1 MKDEPTIAAYG
12 LLFKLELAKTVDLW
26 RAISALGIR
35 LVGAESAKLIA
46 SQVSDFNDLLNFNPE
61 QLRSLTGIG
70 DAVID
75 AVNSFLTSEP
85 GIQVISSWLRAGL
98 KPKPFN
104 SVISGV
110 GPLSGSQVL
119 VTGTLRNFDRDG
131 AKEAIL
137 RAGGKPASGV
147 SKNLSFA
154 VVGDGAGSQK
164 LAKLSDLGIEI
175 VDEDE
180 FIRRLRR
187 DEVWEPLEDLLS

>member
-1 MKDEPTIAAYG
+1 
-12 LLFKLELAKTVDLW
+12 
-26 RAISALGIR
+26 
-35 LVGAESAKLIA
+35 
-46 SQVSDFNDLLNFNPE
+46 
-61 QLRSLTGIG
+61 
-70 DAVID
+70 
-75 AVNSFLTSEP
+75 
-85 GIQVISSWLRAGL
+85 
-98 KPKPFN
+98 
-104 SVISGV
+104 
-110 GPLSGSQVL
+110 VL